1 MPAHAPRS
9 RTGLGRRRRAGFVAP
24 VARVARPE
32 AATATARRAVGGR
45 ELPEVAGACRQ
56 SRSIT
61 QRARGVG
68 APHPRLS
75 RPGMIVAGRRHG
87 PFIPATPAGLFD
99 PRSSRHHSFVIF
111 LLLLFGAGLWFFYSV
126 TALRRCAGLAHAP
139 SPSLQLSKLSL
150 GAGPGGCAR
159 PAKPAEPGN
168 NIQKVTSSEDVTP
181 YGVRMQRVGS
191 VTRTSALAAVTMNL
205 PDERNGGSR
214 ARPMGRSSPSLLYS

>member
-111 LLLLFGAGLWFFYSV
+111 LLLLFGAGLSIDASARDEYRQARVPRSRHGTEEGGDGYGQRRWRSEAMAPTSYSLMPRREETVTYGFF
-126 TALRRCAGLAHAP
+126 TALRPYDVALGLRMHRHHP
-139 SPSLQLSKLSL
+139 
-150 GAGPGGCAR
+150 C
-159 PAKPAEPGN
+159 
-168 NIQKVTSSEDVTP
+168 SS
-181 YGVRMQRVGS
+181 
-191 VTRTSALAAVTMNL
+191 
-205 PDERNGGSR
+205 
-214 ARPMGRSSPSLLYS
+214 RSSPLAPDRGVARVQPSRPSQATTSKK